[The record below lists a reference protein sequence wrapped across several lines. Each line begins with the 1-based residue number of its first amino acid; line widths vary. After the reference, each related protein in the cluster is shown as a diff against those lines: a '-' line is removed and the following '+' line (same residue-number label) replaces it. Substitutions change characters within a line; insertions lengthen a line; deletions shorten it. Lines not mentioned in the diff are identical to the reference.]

1 MTDCEYFAVD
11 LDQLA
16 RPFDSTPTTD
26 YDATVARSID
36 SPRLRRL
43 VHTAVGLS
51 HDSIDLLSTMSD
63 RLRAVEGMLIQ
74 DPLEF

>member
-11 LDQLA
+11 LDQLV
-16 RPFDSTPTTD
+16 RPFDSTPTD

-43 VHTAVGLS
+43 LYTAVGLS

-63 RLRAVEGMLIQ
+63 RLRAVEGMLIR
-74 DPLEF
+74 DPLDF

>member
-11 LDQLA
+11 LDQLV
-16 RPFDSTPTTD
+16 RPFDTTPTD
-26 YDATVARSID
+26 YDATVASSID

-63 RLRAVEGMLIQ
+63 RLRAVEGMLIR
-74 DPLEF
+74 DPLDF

>member
-11 LDQLA
+11 LDQLV
-16 RPFDSTPTTD
+16 RPLGNTPTD
-26 YDATVARSID
+26 YDATVASSFD

-74 DPLEF
+74 DPLD

>member
-11 LDQLA
+11 LDQLV
-16 RPFDSTPTTD
+16 RPLDSTPTD
-26 YDATVARSID
+26 YDVTVARSID

-43 VHTAVGLS
+43 LYTAVGLS

-63 RLRAVEGMLIQ
+63 RLRAVEGMLIR
-74 DPLEF
+74 DPLDF